1 MVSDRFYK
9 AKQNED
15 GNKFNQYT
23 CIHMHGSLVTFSA
36 KILVVDRPQSWNKN
50 DFMQKEGLKEL
61 CCYQ

>member
-36 KILVVDRPQSWNKN
+36 KILVVDQPQSWNKN
-50 DFMQKEGLKEL
+50 DFMQKEGLEEL